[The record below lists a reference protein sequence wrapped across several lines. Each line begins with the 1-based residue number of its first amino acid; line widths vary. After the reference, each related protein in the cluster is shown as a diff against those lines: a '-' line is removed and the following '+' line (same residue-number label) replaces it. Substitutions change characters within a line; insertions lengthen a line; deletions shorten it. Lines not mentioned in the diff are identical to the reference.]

1 MNETEGVV
9 EVYVGIDVSKAQLDC
24 VALIDGAYGKAQ
36 RFANTEAGHGELL
49 QWLSAQA
56 KSLCV
61 MEATGGYET
70 PVAVALLSADF
81 AVAVINPRQVR
92 DFAKA
97 TGVLAKTDAVDAR
110 VLAHFAQA
118 VRPAVR
124 AMQTPECQALEA
136 MVTRRRQIIE
146 MMGAEKHRQAT
157 ATQPRVRKQIEA
169 HLKWLDKQL
178 SQIDDDMGRLIE
190 RSCVMQHRLAL
201 LSSVPGVG
209 RVTATS
215 LIAQLPELGQLNER
229 ELAALVGVC
238 PFSRDSGTM
247 RGRRSIWGGRARV
260 RAALYMAALVASR
273 HNPVLKAFYQRLLAA
288 GKLKKVAL
296 VACMHKLLLI
306 LNALV
311 KKDQMWQQNYI
322 PPSPVSH

>member
-1 MNETEGVV
+1 MNRMQEVV
-9 EVYVGIDVSKAQLDC
+9 EVFVGIDVSKAQLDC

-36 RFANTEAGHGELL
+36 RFANTEAGHAELL
-49 QWLSAQA
+49 SWLRAQA

-61 MEATGGYET
+61 MEATGGYEA
-70 PVAVALLSADF
+70 PAAAALLSADF

-118 VRPAVR
+118 VRPTVR
-124 AMQTPECQALEA
+124 AMQAPECQALEA
-136 MVTRRRQIIE
+136 MITRRRQIIE
-146 MMGAEKHRQAT
+146 MIGAERHRQAT
-157 ATQPRVRKQIEA
+157 ATQSRVRKQIEA

-178 SQIDDDMGRLIE
+178 EQIDDDLSTLIAQN
-190 RSCVMQHRLAL
+190 SVMQHRLEL
-201 LSSVPGVG
+201 LTSVPGVG

-215 LIAQLPELGQLNER
+215 LIAQLPELGKINER

-247 RGRRSIWGGRARV
+247 RGRRMIWGGRARV

-273 HNPVLKAFYQRLLAA
+273 HNPVLKAFYQRLLQA
-288 GKLKKVAL
+288 GKVKKVAL

-306 LNALV
+306 LNALI
-311 KKDQMWQQNYI
+311 KKNQPWQQNNATTATI
-322 PPSPVSH
+322 Q